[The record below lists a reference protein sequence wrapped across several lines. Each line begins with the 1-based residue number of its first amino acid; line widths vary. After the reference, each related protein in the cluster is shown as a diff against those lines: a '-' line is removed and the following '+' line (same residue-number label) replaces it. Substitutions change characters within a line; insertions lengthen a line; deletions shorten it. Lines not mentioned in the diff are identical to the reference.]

1 MVVMPDVLAPR
12 LDVALLGTTLDR
24 IIRLL
29 RRSKLPGDLS
39 PVAASTL
46 YTLVHHGPSR
56 LTALAEAEHVTQP
69 AMTQVVTRLEQA
81 GLVSRAADPDDG
93 RAVIIAVTDAGRE
106 LNTARRKARAAV
118 LDDLTAQLPVSSRDT
133 LAAAVPV
140 LEQLVTIA
148 DERHGTR

>member
-1 MVVMPDVLAPR
+1 MIFMPDALAPH

-46 YTLVHHGPSR
+46 YTLVHQGSSR

-81 GLVSRAADPDDG
+81 ELVARVADPHDR
-93 RAVIIAVTDAGRE
+93 RAVLVEVTDAGRE
-106 LNTARRKARAAV
+106 LNLARRRARAAV
-118 LDDLTAQLPVSSRDT
+118 LDELISQLPDSSRDT
-133 LAAAVPV
+133 LAAATPV
-140 LEQLVTIA
+140 LGQLVDLA
-148 DERHGTR
+148 DERRPTD

>member
-1 MVVMPDVLAPR
+1 MIFMPDALAPR

-56 LTALAEAEHVTQP
+56 LTALADAEHVTQP

-81 GLVSRAADPDDG
+81 GLVARAADPDDR
-93 RAVIIAVTDAGRE
+93 RAVIIGATDAGRE
-106 LNTARRKARAAV
+106 LNIARRRARAAV
-118 LDDLTAQLPVSSRDT
+118 LDELTTQLSPAARDT
-133 LAAAVPV
+133 LAAAVPI

-148 DERHGTR
+148 DERHVAR

>member
-1 MVVMPDVLAPR
+1 MPRAVAPP

-81 GLVSRAADPDDG
+81 GLVARVADPLDG
-93 RAVIIAVTDAGRE
+93 RAVLVEVTDAGLE
-106 LNTARRKARAAV
+106 LNLARRRARAAV
-118 LDDLTAQLPVSSRDT
+118 LDELISRLPPASRDT
-133 LAAAVPV
+133 LAAATPV
-140 LEQLVTIA
+140 LGQLVDLA
-148 DERHGTR
+148 DERRSNH

>member
-1 MVVMPDVLAPR
+1 MSDATAPR

-56 LTALAEAEHVTQP
+56 LTALASAEHVTQP

-81 GLVSRAADPDDG
+81 GLVTRAADPDDR
-93 RAVIIAVTDAGRE
+93 RALVIDATDTGRE
-106 LNTARRKARAAV
+106 LTGARRAARAAV
-118 LDDLTAQLPVSSRDT
+118 LDELVSQLHPEARDT
-133 LAAAVPV
+133 LAAAIPV
-140 LEQLVTIA
+140 LEQLVAIA
-148 DERHGTR
+148 DERGSTH